1 MHVRKSGDGLAV
13 DLPVSIVKRL
23 GLKEGDAI
31 DIEVGDDNTLRV
43 SRQDERDRAIAE
55 LRARATP
62 LPPGYKFNR
71 DEANE
76 R

>member
-1 MHVRKSGDGLAV
+1 MHVRKSAGGLAV
-13 DLPVSIVKRL
+13 DLPVSVVERL
-23 GLKEGDAI
+23 GLKEGDAVE
-31 DIEVGDDNTLRV
+31 IEVGDDQTLRV
-43 SRQDERDRAIAE
+43 SLQDERGLAIAE

-62 LPPGYKFNR
+62 LPPDYRFNR